1 VANVTPKSRVGAYGD
16 ECCWIITDQN
26 APTLPLTASMKAEAY
41 HAESFDSKLALHYLI
56 AAVWSTFF
64 PRCLLDLPKAY
75 ELLALI
81 IETIVLD
88 LNN

>member
-1 VANVTPKSRVGAYGD
+1 
-16 ECCWIITDQN
+16 
-26 APTLPLTASMKAEAY
+26 MKAEAY

>member
-1 VANVTPKSRVGAYGD
+1 MGD
-16 ECCWIITDQN
+16 ECCRIITDQN

-41 HAESFDSKLALHYLI
+41 HAESFDSKPALHYLI
-56 AAVWSTFF
+56 AAVWSNFF
-64 PRCLLDLPKAY
+64 PLVSSRLAKAY
-75 ELLALI
+75 ELLALT